1 MEVQIVMVTEP
12 TKADKFLVKYVTVA
26 HSLPSGDFM
35 SQFQEAQ
42 ASCQER
48 RLRVSVVEGG
58 DSGLAAVH
66 EDKRGENNETG
77 NGIGNGKEGSEA
89 GREET
94 SSMRRTGSM
103 ASVASMAGSIR
114 SSSGAEPSATVI
126 SSAVPTLGSPSM
138 SKATNSS
145 HSSLNLDPQQYE
157 EMQRELREARA
168 KIQMLVANN
177 QELTKALDDAKQ
189 ARQRNVPHDTAEA
202 ASHPATKLDRGI
214 SEKELN
220 SLISAQSGFPP
231 VLVILIAIF
240 AFLVGLLF

>member
-58 DSGLAAVH
+58 ESELAAVH
-66 EDKRGENNETG
+66 EEKKGEGEEEDDE
-77 NGIGNGKEGSEA
+77 KEKGSEA
-89 GREET
+89 SREET
-94 SSMRRTGSM
+94 ASMKRTGSM
-103 ASVASMAGSIR
+103 ASVASMTGSIR
-114 SSSGAEPSATVI
+114 SLPGAEPSAALI
-126 SSAVPTLGSPSM
+126 SSAVSASGSPSM
-138 SKATNSS
+138 NKATNSS
-145 HSSLNLDPQQYE
+145 HSSLSFASQNE
-157 EMQRELREARA
+157 EVQRELREARA
-168 KIQMLVANN
+168 KIQMLVAKN

-189 ARQRNVPHDTAEA
+189 FRQRNIPNDTAEA

-231 VLVILIAIF
+231 VLVILIALF